1 MEPSLLLSALGLVF
15 TLNATSAAAFK
26 EQKLEGSK
34 ICENGLIIKT
44 LYRDQNKRL
53 YLKSRETVL
62 SMTEKPTKN
71 TVRRFETDN
80 SEVVFLQL
88 PEKAMILDNKNMKP
102 ILTECKDV

>member
-1 MEPSLLLSALGLVF
+1 
-15 TLNATSAAAFK
+15 
-26 EQKLEGSK
+26 
-34 ICENGLIIKT
+34 
-44 LYRDQNKRL
+44 
-53 YLKSRETVL
+53 
-62 SMTEKPTKN
+62 MTEKPTKN